1 MFLFYD
7 DTYLAVAKKITLVS
21 IPPQNAYRRMK
32 ADQEPML
39 PGLAFAGAAAVGGS
53 ILVNRFRSFPVK
65 VLTPLAFG
73 AVTGAYFLPA
83 HTDLIKNMWR
93 KPVHVSTS
101 TDTTSQSLR
110 DLKRSAEAASFD
122 LGHKTMETVDDVSRQ
137 AQAGWQDIK
146 GKAEN
151 LADTYREVG
160 QDQVNKV
167 FDKSVHE
174 SRSWLD
180 QQKTEADR
188 ILDETASILSKTKS
202 ASSSFKPAQME
213 TNKFHNFES
222 SSTTSQEQPSASRWS
237 WWTSSDSIAP
247 KEEVES
253 KMQGTTTARHVE
265 RPGETITTTTTES
278 KPRKHVVDKAVART
292 AVKQHDAT
300 VNRGAMLGK
309 ENIEETAIKVHEN
322 VVDAALPIY
331 RQGRYEK
338 HPIEIS
344 RGASQSDLRDG
355 KYVVRES
362 SSNPDVPYERV
373 GKVIGKKDLH
383 HGLENLEKRAHM
395 LYDGVEHLE
404 HKIDERIQKSL
415 QEEADFW
422 HQQSLKEEANARAR
436 ERGV

>member
-1 MFLFYD
+1 
-7 DTYLAVAKKITLVS
+7 
-21 IPPQNAYRRMK
+21 MK
-32 ADQEPML
+32 ADQERML
-39 PGLAFAGAAAVGGS
+39 PGLAYAGAAAVGGS
-53 ILVNRFRSFPVK
+53 ILVNRVRSFPVK

-83 HTDLIKNMWR
+83 HTDLIKNMWS

-137 AQAGWQDIK
+137 AQSNWQDIK

-160 QDQVNKV
+160 KDQVNKV
-167 FDKSVHE
+167 VDKSVHE
-174 SRSWLD
+174 ARSWLD
-180 QQKTEADR
+180 QQKAEADR
-188 ILDETASILSKTKS
+188 ILNETASVLSTTKS
-202 ASSSFKPAQME
+202 ASSSLKPTQME
-213 TNKFHNFES
+213 TNKFHNFDS
-222 SSTTSQEQPSASRWS
+222 SSTTSQDQPSASRWS
-237 WWTSSDSIAP
+237 WWTSSDSVAP
-247 KEEVES
+247 KKEVES
-253 KMQGTTTARHVE
+253 KIQGTTTTRRIE
-265 RPGETITTTTTES
+265 RPGETIAITTTES
-278 KPRKHVVDKAVART
+278 KPRKLVVDKAVAST

-300 VNRGAMLGK
+300 VYRGALLGK
-309 ENIEETAIKVHEN
+309 PDIEETARKVHEN
-322 VVDAALPIY
+322 VVDAALPMY

-344 RGASQSDLRDG
+344 RGASQSDLQDG

-373 GKVIGKKDLH
+373 GKVASKKDIH
-383 HGLENLEKRAHM
+383 HGLQNLEKRAHM

-404 HKIDERIQKSL
+404 HKLDQRIQKSL

-422 HQQSLKEEANARAR
+422 HQ
-436 ERGV
+436 

>member
-1 MFLFYD
+1 
-7 DTYLAVAKKITLVS
+7 
-21 IPPQNAYRRMK
+21 MK
-32 ADQEPML
+32 ADQERML
-39 PGLAFAGAAAVGGS
+39 PGLAYAGAAAVGGS
-53 ILVNRFRSFPVK
+53 ILVNRVRSFPVK

-83 HTDLIKNMWR
+83 HTDLIKNMWS

-137 AQAGWQDIK
+137 AQSNWQDIK

-160 QDQVNKV
+160 KDQVNKV
-167 FDKSVHE
+167 VDKSVHE
-174 SRSWLD
+174 ARSWLD
-180 QQKTEADR
+180 QQKAEADR
-188 ILDETASILSKTKS
+188 ILNETASVLSTTKS
-202 ASSSFKPAQME
+202 ASSSLKPTHME
-213 TNKFHNFES
+213 TNKFHNFDS
-222 SSTTSQEQPSASRWS
+222 SSTTSQDQPSASRWS
-237 WWTSSDSIAP
+237 WWTSSDSVAP
-247 KEEVES
+247 KKEVES
-253 KMQGTTTARHVE
+253 KIQGTTTTRRIE
-265 RPGETITTTTTES
+265 RPGETIAITTTES
-278 KPRKHVVDKAVART
+278 KPRKLVVDKAVAST

-300 VNRGAMLGK
+300 VYRGALLGK
-309 ENIEETAIKVHEN
+309 PDIEETARKVHEN
-322 VVDAALPIY
+322 VVDAALPMY

-344 RGASQSDLRDG
+344 RGASQSDLQDG

-373 GKVIGKKDLH
+373 GKVASKKDIH
-383 HGLENLEKRAHM
+383 HGLQNLEKRAHM

-404 HKIDERIQKSL
+404 HKLDQRIQKSL

-422 HQQSLKEEANARAR
+422 HQQSLKEEANARGR